1 MDNKGQTS
9 WIGLIVFIIVVI
21 IILRILG
28 LF

>member
-21 IILRILG
+21 ILLKILG
-28 LF
+28 LY